1 MWSLLNPPKLNGPS
15 TATVDHLTSSEK
27 VHFRIAPMD
36 NFGKLLAP
44 FSAASD
50 PVSVKSS
57 SAKDEVNL
65 VVLGVIAGT
74 TVLAIVVICVVI
86 VYLKRYKN
94 MKKSWVS
101 TKIVLYRENFFIS
114 STNLYMGS
122 VIKVRQ

>member
-50 PVSVKSS
+50 PVAVKSS
-57 SAKDEVNL
+57 STKDEVNL
-65 VVLGVIAGT
+65 VVLGVIG
-74 TVLAIVVICVVI
+74 IVIELIVIGWVIILLVI
-86 VYLKRYKN
+86 VPL
-94 MKKSWVS
+94 
-101 TKIVLYRENFFIS
+101 L
-114 STNLYMGS
+114 L
-122 VIKVRQ
+122 VILLLRLPPLLWLPLGDHP